1 MARKS
6 TAKSRASI
14 RFYRNLLT
22 ARFFEGM
29 VGAILELSG
38 YEVYPY
44 GYETLLPAL
53 RTRFS
58 KRRPSPTEERLR
70 STPDLLV
77 SDPEAQ
83 DGDANTKL
91 VEVKFRN
98 WDSPEDVKLSGISW
112 YQRYWPDAILV
123 LIIPGGDFFYAQA
136 VSELDAHQKTFDL
149 TTEFRPLSELFRK
162 IHPEIATIFRED
174 VMRFANGPSSDPP
187 RRSGRSTSKKVDP
200 RGRGKRYTR

>member
-1 MARKS
+1 MTRKP
-6 TAKSRASI
+6 TPKFDDSI

-58 KRRPSPTEERLR
+58 KSQPSPTEERLR

-77 SDPEAQ
+77 SDPQAEGGAAGTQ
-83 DGDANTKL
+83 L

-112 YQRYWPDAILV
+112 YERYWPDATLV

-136 VSELDAHQKTFDL
+136 VSELDPQQRSFDL

-162 IHPEIATIFRED
+162 IHPEIATIFRQD
-174 VMRFANGPSSDPP
+174 VMRFAEAVNQG
-187 RRSGRSTSKKVDP
+187 
-200 RGRGKRYTR
+200 

>member
-1 MARKS
+1 MTPTAPIKS
-6 TAKSRASI
+6 DDSI

-53 RTRFS
+53 RTRFRKS
-58 KRRPSPTEERLR
+58 QSSSRSPTEERLR

-77 SDPEAQ
+77 SDPELQ
-83 DGDANTKL
+83 GDEASTRL

-98 WDSPEDVKLSGISW
+98 QDSPEKVKLWGIRW
-112 YQRYWPDAILV
+112 YQSYWPDAILV
-123 LIIPGGDFFYAQA
+123 LMIPGGDCFYAQA
-136 VSELDAHQKTFDL
+136 VDKLDASQNGFDL
-149 TTEFRPLSELFRK
+149 TQDFRLLPEMFKKVR
-162 IHPEIATIFRED
+162 PEIVAEFKED
-174 VMRFANGPSSDPP
+174 MKQFAQFVQGGNKLPQQ
-187 RRSGRSTSKKVDP
+187 
-200 RGRGKRYTR
+200 